1 MSQNDNL
8 YSAFKRPRESFIP
21 QPSSALRRSTLA
33 PPPNTASMPPP
44 RLSMA
49 PPRHSVA
56 PTNRISSFGTP
67 SDPPPSALK
76 SARKSFAP
84 GAFSSQPSSHPSLA
98 QQQQQQQQPP
108 SSARRSSSY
117 TRPPGSQISA
127 GNGFFSSNIINTAG
141 ITKDP
146 RPLRDRSFLARI
158 AGEILEYLATNNFE
172 AETKYQVSPH
182 FLKSPTQKDFNMV
195 FEYLYHQLDPNYH
208 FAKPMDQEVLP
219 ILKTLRYPYSNAI
232 TKSALAAVG
241 GANTWP
247 TFLGMLHWLLELV
260 RMMEGLDSGDFEAAV
275 EEEGGL
281 DVGSDRIV
289 FEFAA
294 RSYQAWLQ
302 GVDDHNEYIQEMVSQ
317 FDERVVRYTQDV
329 EELGHQNMEL
339 REQLEKI
346 NLVNSEGKTPLQV
359 LEMEKVILEKDKEK
373 FLVYIGDLE
382 GLIQK
387 QRATNE
393 RLREKVREL
402 DEELVKLEEEKMG
415 LQRAVDRQGLSP
427 QDIDRM
433 AGEREKLDKGLAV
446 VSAKVEEL
454 RGRAKEKEGEAMSKL
469 EELEGAV
476 ARYNT
481 LAYQIGVVP
490 PQAANAKG
498 KAFELILFPNK
509 ASGGGGEKMQIEDVE
524 GIGGAE
530 DARLLVDSGTGW
542 QPQQLSNRDLRHEVK
557 QNLNR
562 LRAEIGERI
571 HMLQDEGLRGN
582 ELIDKVNEALGDLKE
597 EVETLQVKVQGAQV
611 EFEKIK
617 ETMTSETNLA
627 NTEIEKL
634 ERELQSLRLGMNSG
648 VLSLDQRL
656 QSVTIEW
663 DQLQHAADA
672 LRQELHGEVERV
684 LNDIIKFKVHIQE
697 GLGEFEKRLEEEA
710 RGATGGLDLSMS
722 VDDDE
727 DGEDGVME

>member
-1 MSQNDNL
+1 MSHNDNL

-21 QPSSALRRSTLA
+21 QPSSAVRRSTLA
-33 PPPNTASMPPP
+33 PTNTALMPPP

-56 PTNRISSFGTP
+56 PSNRISSFGTP

-76 SARKSFAP
+76 SSRKSFAP
-84 GAFSSQPSSHPSLA
+84 GAFSSQPSQPSSA
-98 QQQQQQQQPP
+98 QQQQQQHQQPP
-108 SSARRSSSY
+108 SSVRRSSSY

-141 ITKDP
+141 VTKDP

-172 AETKYQVSPH
+172 AETKYQVSSH
-182 FLKSPTQKDFNMV
+182 FLKSPTQKDFNVV

-208 FAKPMDQEVLP
+208 FTKSMDQEVLP
-219 ILKTLRYPYSNAI
+219 ILKTLRYPYLNAI

-241 GANTWP
+241 GANSWP

-260 RMMEGLDSGDFEAAV
+260 RTMERLDSGDYEAAV
-275 EEEGGL
+275 EEKEGL

-294 RSYQAWLQ
+294 RSYQTWLQ
-302 GVDDHNEYIQEMVSQ
+302 GVDDHSGYIQEMVSQ
-317 FDERVVRYTQDV
+317 FDERVMRYNQDV
-329 EELGHQNMEL
+329 EELEHQNIEL
-339 REQLEKI
+339 REQLGKI
-346 NLVNSEGKTPLQV
+346 NLVDSEGRTPLQV
-359 LEMEKVILEKDKEK
+359 LEVEKLILEKDKEK
-373 FLVYIGDLE
+373 FSVYIGNLE
-382 GLIQK
+382 GQIQK
-387 QRATNE
+387 TRAANE
-393 RLREKVREL
+393 RLKEQVREL
-402 DEELVKLEEEKMG
+402 DEELMG
-415 LQRAVDRQGLSP
+415 LQRAVDKQGLSP
-427 QDIDRM
+427 QDVDRIS
-433 AGEREKLDKGLAV
+433 GEREKLDKGLAV
-446 VSAKVEEL
+446 VSERVEEL
-454 RGRAKEKEGEAMSKL
+454 RGRAKEKEGEAVRKL
-469 EELEGAV
+469 EQLERAI

-490 PQAANAKG
+490 PQAVNAKG
-498 KAFELILFPNK
+498 KDFELMLFPSK
-509 ASGGGGEKMQIEDVE
+509 VAGGVGEKMQIEDME
-524 GIGGAE
+524 GIGGPE

-542 QPQQLSNRDLRHEVK
+542 QPKQVINRDVRHEVK
-557 QNLNR
+557 QSLNK
-562 LRAEIGERI
+562 LRGEIGERI

-582 ELIDKVNEALGDLKE
+582 ELIDRVNEALGDLKE
-597 EVETLQVKVQGAQV
+597 EVESLQAKVQGAQM
-611 EFEKIK
+611 EFERIK

-656 QSVTIEW
+656 QSVMIEW

-672 LRQELHGEVERV
+672 LRQELHGEVERA
-684 LNDIIKFKVHIQE
+684 LNDIIRFKVHIQE
-697 GLGEFEKRLEEEA
+697 GLGEFEKRLEEEV
-710 RGATGGLDLSMS
+710 RGATGGLDLSIMS
-722 VDDDE
+722 LNEDE
-727 DGEDGVME
+727 DEEDEMVE